1 MSKVIRD
8 GARLQSGI
16 PHALRRNHPDGAAGL
31 HLRGVVMATYVTD
44 DPLHPNFL
52 SALSRPLAVYCDVV
66 VYPSIPRQRWFFL
79 EKVLVT
85 QERGGLHDDDIWKPR
100 ATTMNVVTQ
109 VFNDTVGSNPG
120 QLDGDHVLVGFLN
133 NSFDEPIILRG
144 LPHPSRDV
152 GNDLYPVGK
161 RLKLKLIDGNPRFQ
175 KHNGVFSGVDSSGNH
190 IVDSTFGNQGILLPF
205 GIEPPPDIL
214 GLSGNQ
220 TRKLPKDATHE
231 IVFYDMSVPL
241 APVEVARTQCT
252 KDAFEILLTFLPT
265 LKVEGSLLTAKL
277 TLGSG
282 AVSATVAEHFQTW
295 WAQVKVWLDSHIH
308 PTGTGPSG
316 PPQTGTPIPSGPSP
330 DWSATMKS
338 GKLTFPD
345 G

>member
-1 MSKVIRD
+1 MANTVGN

-16 PHALRRNHPDGAAGL
+16 PHAVRRDSPDGAAGL

-52 SALSRPLAVYCDVV
+52 NALDRPMAVYCDVV

-85 QERGGLHDDDIWKPR
+85 QERGGLHDDDLWKPR

-109 VFNDTVGSNPG
+109 ILDNVINCNPG
-120 QLDGDHVLVGFLN
+120 QLDGDHVLIGFLN

-144 LPHPSRDV
+144 LPHPSRDI

-161 RLKLKLIDGNPRFQ
+161 RLKLKLIDGNPNFR

-190 IVDSTFGNQGILLPF
+190 VVDSTFGNQGVLLP
-205 GIEPPPDIL
+205 GGVEPPPDVL

-220 TRKLPKDATHE
+220 TRNLPKDAKHE
-231 IVFYDMSVPL
+231 IVLYDMSVPL
-241 APVEVARTQCT
+241 VPVEVARVQCT
-252 KDAFEILLTFLPT
+252 KDAFEVIQTFLPM
-265 LKVEGSLLTAKL
+265 LKVEGKLLTAKL

-282 AVSATVAEHFQTW
+282 AVSATVAEHLEILYGLLETWDKTHTHQESTGGQTL
-295 WAQVKVWLDSHIH
+295 V
-308 PTGTGPSG
+308 PTQAAAFPAWVAA
-316 PPQTGTPIPSGPSP
+316 I
-330 DWSATMKS
+330 KS